1 MAEESN
7 GSNLRDMADRVEIYS
22 ADEDRIKHLGEVFS
36 NNSSRKILSLLTQAE
51 MTSSKIAEDT
61 DLSLSLT
68 IHHLEK
74 MQDAGIVKITKIS
87 RNSKGYDM
95 KYYSANS
102 TILIFPKEVV
112 EKARMSKSLSLSL
125 KRVIRFA
132 AVGTAGLTSW
142 LVVRSVYME
151 GNVWKSAAEPTGT
164 MSYIDPFASIAVGL
178 GVVVTGLI
186 IERILTILKR

>member
-51 MTSSKIAEDT
+51 MTSSDIAEGA

-74 MQDAGIVKITKIS
+74 MQDAGIVKVTKVS
-87 RNSKGYDM
+87 RSSKGHDM
-95 KYYSANS
+95 KYYSAKS
-102 TILIFPKEVV
+102 TILIFPKDVV

-125 KRVIRFA
+125 KRIIRFA

-151 GNVWKSAAEPTGT
+151 GNVWKSAVETTDAA
-164 MSYIDPFASIAVGL
+164 SYIDPFAPVVVGL
-178 GVVVTGLI
+178 SVVVTGLI
-186 IERILTILKR
+186 IERILMALKR